1 MLGALKAALGVTA
14 RDASSE
20 ADRRQST
27 GGGRRSSIGCGGK
40 RGRRMIVAVLDEMD
54 QLISQDQSVLYELF
68 TLPQVSAKLSVTPS
82 NGALSS
88 LCLHGALWP
97 PAEL

>member
-20 ADRRQST
+20 AERRQST
-27 GGGRRSSIGCGGK
+27 GGGRRSSVGCGGK

-68 TLPQVSAKLSVTPS
+68 TLPQVSTGCKHPVMLRLAFPHSHCVL
-82 NGALSS
+82 
-88 LCLHGALWP
+88 
-97 PAEL
+97 